1 MSVRIFFRVPDGTLF
16 FLGGNM
22 FKKIGLILFLIAF
35 FLSNA
40 DTVSAE
46 NFVVSA
52 SASLNTT
59 QRQEK
64 EVFDLRVFK
73 LTMFLKK
80 YDSPL
85 EPYASY
91 IIQKADE
98 YSLDWRLVAAIS
110 GVESTFGKNMPRNSY
125 NAYGW
130 ANGVYKF
137 RSWEESLEIVSKT
150 LREKYINRGADSVEK
165 IGRIYAPPSKTWAG
179 KVKYFMNKIDSSPVD
194 FAH

>member
-1 MSVRIFFRVPDGTLF
+1 
-16 FLGGNM
+16 M
-22 FKKIGLILFLIAF
+22 FKKIGVFLFLIIF

-52 SASLNTT
+52 SASLNKRG
-59 QRQEK
+59 RQE
-64 EVFDLRVFK
+64 ETVFDLRVFK

-80 YDSPL
+80 YHSPL

-137 RSWEESLEIVSKT
+137 HSWEESLEIVSKT
-150 LREKYINRGADSVEK
+150 LREKYVNRGADSVEK

-194 FAH
+194 FTH